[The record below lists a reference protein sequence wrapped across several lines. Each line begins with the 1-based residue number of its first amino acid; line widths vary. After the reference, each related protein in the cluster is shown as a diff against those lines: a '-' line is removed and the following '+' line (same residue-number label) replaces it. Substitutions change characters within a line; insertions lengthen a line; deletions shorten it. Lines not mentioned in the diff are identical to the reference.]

1 MSKLP
6 KPHGGKLVNRVLSK
20 TARKKIQGEFSEI
33 EKVEI
38 SKDLAVDIENIAH
51 GVFSPLEGPLNGAD
65 FDSVLHG
72 MRLSS
77 DLPWTIPIVMDISS
91 NTIRD
96 RTLEEGD
103 TVILT
108 YQNMSIGLLHIED
121 IYSYDKKEFVKRV
134 FRTDDIG
141 HPGVAKIMQYEDRLL
156 GGKIELINSYGNP
169 FIQYTLKPIE
179 TRVLFKEK
187 GWRTVVGFQ
196 TRNAPHMGHEYVQKT
211 ALTFVDGLF
220 INPVIGNK
228 KPGDFKD
235 EVILKTYRELIDHYY
250 LKGKAVMA
258 ILRTEMRY
266 AGPMEAIFH
275 AIVRKNFGCTHFIV
289 GRDHAGVGKYY
300 GPYAAQEIFAE
311 FSDLGISP
319 IFFKEFHFCKK
330 CLGYVSNQ
338 ICPHSGDDIIRPSG
352 TKIRRML
359 TRGEMP
365 PKEMIRSEVAEI
377 ILRTN
382 KPFAE

>member
-6 KPHGGKLVNRVLSK
+6 KPHGGKLINRILSK
-20 TARKKIQGEFSEI
+20 TARKKIINELSEF

-38 SKDLAVDIENIAH
+38 SKDLAVDIENISN
-51 GVFSPLEGPLNGAD
+51 GVFSPLEGPLSSVD
-65 FDSVLHG
+65 FDSVLHE
-72 MRLSS
+72 MRLAS
-77 DLPWTIPIVMDISS
+77 DIPWTIPIVLDISS
-91 NTIRD
+91 RMIRE
-96 RTLEEGD
+96 RALKQGEI
-103 TVILT
+103 VILT
-108 YQNMSIGLLHIED
+108 HRNMPISLLYIED
-121 IYSYDKKEFVKRV
+121 IYAYDKKKFVKRV
-134 FRTDDIG
+134 FKTDDSD
-141 HPGVAKIMQYEDRLL
+141 HPGVAKILQSEDRLV
-156 GGKIELINSYGNP
+156 GGKIELINNIENP
-169 FIQYTLKPIE
+169 FVQYTLRPIE

-220 INPVIGNK
+220 INPVIGK
-228 KPGDFKD
+228 KKAGDFKD
-235 EVILKTYRELIDHYY
+235 EVILKTYRELIDYYY
-250 LKGKAVMA
+250 LKDKAVMA

-266 AGPMEAIFH
+266 AGPKEAIFH

-300 GPYAAQEIFAE
+300 GPYDSQEVFME

-319 IFFKEFHFCKK
+319 IFFKEFHFCRK
-330 CLGYVSNQ
+330 CLGYVSAQ
-338 ICPHSGDDIIRPSG
+338 ICPHSGNDVIRPSG

-359 TRGEMP
+359 MRREIP

-377 ILRTN
+377 ILKTS
-382 KPFAE
+382 KPFI

>member
-20 TARKKIQGEFSEI
+20 TARKKLEDESSEI

-38 SKDLAVDIENIAH
+38 SKDLAVDIENIAY
-51 GVFSPLEGPLNGAD
+51 GVFSPLEGPLTGAD
-65 FDSVLHG
+65 FDSVLRE
-72 MRLSS
+72 MRLSN
-77 DLPWTIPIVMDISS
+77 DMPWTIPIVMAMSS
-91 NTIRD
+91 KTIRD
-96 RTLEEGD
+96 RNLKEGD
-103 TVILT
+103 IVILGHR
-108 YQNMSIGLLHIED
+108 NMPISLLHIED
-121 IYSYDKKEFVKRV
+121 IYSYDKRELAKKI
-134 FRTDDIG
+134 FRTDNSD
-141 HPGVAKIMQYEDRLL
+141 HPGVAKIMQYEDRLV
-156 GGKIELINSYGNP
+156 GGKIDLINRYENP
-169 FIQYTLKPIE
+169 FAQYTLKPIE

-196 TRNAPHMGHEYVQKT
+196 TRNAPHTGHEYVQKT

-220 INPVIGNK
+220 INPVIGSK

-235 EVILKTYRELIDHYY
+235 EVILETYRELIDHYY
-250 LKGKAVMA
+250 LKDKAVMA

-289 GRDHAGVGKYY
+289 GRDHAGVRKYY
-300 GPYAAQEIFAE
+300 GPYDAQDIFAE

-352 TKIRRML
+352 TEIRRML
-359 TRGEMP
+359 TRREMP
-365 PKEMIRSEVAEI
+365 PKEMIRPEVAEI

-382 KPFAE
+382 KPFVE